1 MKEACIRISYNENFC
16 DNEKERTRFF
26 GRNYDKYTW
35 DFFRLPNY
43 RYCIVI
49 RDNAERDL
57 FDFVSMVNKFVKNL
71 TTSYKVHIYGI
82 RIETVSGKALNE

>member
-1 MKEACIRISYNENFC
+1 MKEASIRISYNETFC
-16 DNEKERTRFF
+16 DNENDRARFF
-26 GRNYDKYTW
+26 GRNYDNYTW

-82 RIETVSGKALNE
+82 RIETVSGKALNG